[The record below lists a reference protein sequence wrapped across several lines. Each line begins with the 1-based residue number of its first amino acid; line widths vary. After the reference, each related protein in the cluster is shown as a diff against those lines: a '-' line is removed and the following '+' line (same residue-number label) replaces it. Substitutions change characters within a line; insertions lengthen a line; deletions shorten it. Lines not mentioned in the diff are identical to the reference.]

1 MAITFHKDS
10 SVSLGSFIQVLASGR
25 PIGRVFHVNK
35 VYWFSTGEE
44 GQRGEAELEDEDLD
58 RLEDKIR
65 EKYPAGVRPARR
77 Q

>member
-10 SVSLGSFIQVLASGR
+10 TTSLGSFIQVLASGR
-25 PIGRVFHVNK
+25 PVGRVFHVNN
-35 VYWFSTGEE
+35 VYRFSTDEE

-65 EKYPAGVRPARR
+65 EKYRAGRA
-77 Q
+77 

>member
-10 SVSLGSFIQVLASGR
+10 TVSLGSFIQVLASGR
-25 PIGRVFHVNK
+25 PVGRVFHVNNI
-35 VYWFSTGEE
+35 YRFSTDEE

-65 EKYPAGVRPARR
+65 EKYRPGRA
-77 Q
+77 

>member
-10 SVSLGSFIQVLASGR
+10 TVSFGSFIQVATGR
-25 PIGRVFHVNK
+25 PIGRVFHVNN
-35 VYWFSTGEE
+35 VYRFSTGEE

-65 EKYPAGVRPARR
+65 EKYRAGRA
-77 Q
+77 